1 MFLRRDYW
9 APGLGV
15 RSGKFG
21 WGGRLEGGVFFGFVV
36 FFLFFDAPV
45 FTGTRRVCWDCA
57 RFYNLPLSI
66 SRILPKRTARAM
78 RSFRRPRRSGASV
91 WGLNISK

>member
-1 MFLRRDYW
+1 MSSRRDYW
-9 APGLGV
+9 APELGV

-21 WGGRLEGGVFFGFVV
+21 WRGRLGAGFFFGFV
-36 FFLFFDAPV
+36 V